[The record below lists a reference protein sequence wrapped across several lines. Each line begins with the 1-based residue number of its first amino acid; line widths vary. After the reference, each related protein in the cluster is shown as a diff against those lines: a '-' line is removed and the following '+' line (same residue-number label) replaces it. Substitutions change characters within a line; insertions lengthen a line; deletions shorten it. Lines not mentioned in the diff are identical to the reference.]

1 MSGYPSTCLEWIA
14 CWCGC
19 WNSVSAYPVF
29 VYRSTFC
36 CFWGYQD
43 TSARGGC
50 TCSWTMLRY
59 NFQLHSKVEVS
70 YSHWPSWRMV
80 ESWALELGIEVG
92 ELLLFTVNIVP
103 MGWASFVINDLVHLL
118 ENISKKCNTKATLC
132 CVLMVHLWIQ
142 TRAQRGC
149 CVWNLFL
156 SWDWW
161 FYCEGVGTVG
171 CTMVSIVSVVRS
183 GNGKGVFVGLLGLRT
198 SFINQEWKF
207 SPCHSNYAFTQ
218 KVWDLNHLIM
228 GQLCL

>member
-36 CFWGYQD
+36 CFWGYED

-80 ESWALELGIEVG
+80 ESWAGDWSWWI
-92 ELLLFTVNIVP
+92 IVIHCQHSAH
-103 MGWASFVINDLVHLL
+103 GLSI
-118 ENISKKCNTKATLC
+118 ICN
-132 CVLMVHLWIQ
+132 Q
-142 TRAQRGC
+142 
-149 CVWNLFL
+149 
-156 SWDWW
+156 W
-161 FYCEGVGTVG
+161 F
-171 CTMVSIVSVVRS
+171 SA
-183 GNGKGVFVGLLGLRT
+183 FVGLWRTLARSAIQKQPYVVFWWFICGFKQGHKGDAAYEICSSHEIDGFIVRGSVLLGVLW
-198 SFINQEWKF
+198 SLLL
-207 SPCHSNYAFTQ
+207 
-218 KVWDLNHLIM
+218 V
-228 GQLCL
+228 